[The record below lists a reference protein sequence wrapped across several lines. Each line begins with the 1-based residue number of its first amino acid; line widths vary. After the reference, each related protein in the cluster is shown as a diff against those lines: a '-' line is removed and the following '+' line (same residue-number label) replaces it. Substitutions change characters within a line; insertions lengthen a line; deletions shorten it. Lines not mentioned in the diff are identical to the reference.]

1 MLAPIQRVDD
11 EHSETEGASAKIKK
25 ILTSFQKPQSP
36 VIYVVEE
43 HERAAALTEAAPYIS
58 RMHIRNDPMERTSQK
73 SVPPSCPHL
82 FRKGKN
88 QYKLKNCRET
98 QDSRKSLQGRNDGR
112 LMYGARHTRVSRH
125 FCICGADLES
135 WVHCV
140 VHIFYPF
147 WPNWMEGNKGI
158 PACPKYPPLPDLGL
172 AGKPVHSE
180 LLYKLVPSTY
190 IIEKIAC
197 M

>member
-1 MLAPIQRVDD
+1 MLAPIQRVGD

-58 RMHIRNDPMERTSQK
+58 QMRIRNDPMERQIQK
-73 SVPPSCPHL
+73 RVPPSCPHL

-88 QYKLKNCRET
+88 QYKLKNYRET
-98 QDSRKSLQGRNDGR
+98 QDSRKSLQGRNDR
-112 LMYGARHTRVSRH
+112 SLMYGARHTRGSRH

-140 VHIFYPF
+140 VHI
-147 WPNWMEGNKGI
+147 
-158 PACPKYPPLPDLGL
+158 
-172 AGKPVHSE
+172 
-180 LLYKLVPSTY
+180 
-190 IIEKIAC
+190 
-197 M
+197 